1 MTSESVSSAS
11 GFPYLSRTM
20 TRDLGDAS
28 VQIRMVECLC
38 PKKHFLT
45 GLAYAGP
52 HDPVSIDKL
61 KVEMKKAGITEWC
74 AACGTVTATYEDHP
88 TLFQTM
94 QEAIEYQ
101 KARIEGL
108 NVETQ
113 FTKDVKNFRKIRE
126 N

>member
-1 MTSESVSSAS
+1 MSS
-11 GFPYLSRTM
+11 
-20 TRDLGDAS
+20 RDLGDSS

-52 HDPVSIDKL
+52 EDPASIDKL
-61 KVEMKKAGITEWC
+61 KAEMKKAGIEEWC
-74 AACGTVTATYEDHP
+74 AACGHVTAIYEDHA
-88 TLFQTM
+88 TLFKTM
-94 QEAIEYQ
+94 QEAIDHQ
-101 KARIEGL
+101 KARIEGV

-113 FTKDVKNFRKIRE
+113 FTKDLKNFKKIRE